1 MAPHKSPI
9 NKKVTL
15 RFDHKALSLIESLE
29 IPAVSTIAAK
39 VRYLTMRGIETV
51 QAEKAARTK

>member
-1 MAPHKSPI
+1 MAPRKSPI

-15 RFDHKALSLIESLE
+15 RFDQKALSLIESLE

-51 QAEKAARTK
+51 Q